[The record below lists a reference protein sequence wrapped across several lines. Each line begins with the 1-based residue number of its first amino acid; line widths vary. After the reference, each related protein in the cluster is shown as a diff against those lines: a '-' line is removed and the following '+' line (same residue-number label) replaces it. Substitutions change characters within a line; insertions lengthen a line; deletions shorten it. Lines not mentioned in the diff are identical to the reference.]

1 MYKCPSALPNVWYIA
16 LIDHTGSNQRITSK
30 PHKVKV
36 KILTLRDYP
45 GSISR
50 SVTHGWFT
58 PTLTIITEGNSNS
71 GLALWVNIWNPAS
84 LWDLNTWS
92 QLPNKKPHK
101 IQVNMWNWYHLDSET
116 TERAPETTL
125 GQYVIS
131 RATIYW
137 QSQHLK
143 SSSEDTRHWVNIWNP
158 HHKMYQSSGKCL
170 KLPPKDTKSIKSI

>member
-71 GLALWVNIWNPAS
+71 GLALWVNIWNPHPFEISIPEANFLTRNHTRS
-84 LWDLNTWS
+84 KSICEIGTTWIQRPLRGLQRQHWD
-92 QLPNKKPHK
+92 
-101 IQVNMWNWYHLDSET
+101 NMWYPGPPFID
-116 TERAPETTL
+116 R
-125 GQYVIS
+125 
-131 RATIYW
+131 
-137 QSQHLK
+137 
-143 SSSEDTRHWVNIWNP
+143 VNI
-158 HHKMYQSSGKCL
+158 
-170 KLPPKDTKSIKSI
+170 